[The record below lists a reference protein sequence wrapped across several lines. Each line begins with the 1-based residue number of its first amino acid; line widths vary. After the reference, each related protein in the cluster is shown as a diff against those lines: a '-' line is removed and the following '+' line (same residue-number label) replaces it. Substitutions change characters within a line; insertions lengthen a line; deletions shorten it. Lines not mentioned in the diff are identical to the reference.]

1 MYNTINT
8 TYTYLPCQILAHMD
22 AVEPWSPPANFYH
35 LTPGLWVRFTGPIN
49 NRQLKRRGYITEVDG
64 GLITVVDK
72 HTFAEVSNKL
82 SSAELA
88 NIRSK
93 FDIDRAE
100 LEVAVSQGP
109 SLPAGD
115 RVHPLMGRWVIITLG
130 PHKSYKGVVQE
141 IRNTSTTVE
150 LQALFTSSV
159 SPCQVFPLHY
169 FKPMYM
175 HYLLVSVLLIFFL

>member
-22 AVEPWSPPANFYH
+22 AVEPWSPPANFYR
-35 LTPGLWVRFTGPIN
+35 LTPGLWVRFTGPID
-49 NRQLKRRGYITEVDG
+49 NRQLKHHGYITKVDG

-93 FDIDRAE
+93 FNIDRAE

-115 RVHPLMGRWVIITLG
+115 WVHHGSMGHNHVRASQKLQRCCPRNQKHFSYCRAPSSLHLFCLTVPSIPITLFQTN
-130 PHKSYKGVVQE
+130 VC
-141 IRNTSTTVE
+141 
-150 LQALFTSSV
+150 ALSIGQCVTDLFS
-159 SPCQVFPLHY
+159 LG
-169 FKPMYM
+169 
-175 HYLLVSVLLIFFL
+175 